1 MTTVMEIPLQPR
13 PQKMNVSFGQ
23 SSYGFETRYLDCEFG
38 GWVLDLYDGYG
49 NPLACGLAMVTGA
62 DLLAGLGYLGFPGKL
77 FIATDGNPLAPP
89 TAETLGVTSHLMV
102 EVE

>member
-13 PQKMNVSFGQ
+13 PQKLNVSLGRQSFGL
-23 SSYGFETRYLDCEFG
+23 ETRYLDCDFG
-38 GWVLDLYDGYG
+38 GWVLDLFDANGS
-49 NPLACGLAMVTGA
+49 PLACGLAMVTGV
-62 DLLAGLGYLGFPGKL
+62 DLLSGLGYLGFPGKL
-77 FIATDGNPLAPP
+77 FIMTDGAPLEPP